1 MPCSQGRTTKKSHV
15 QTQLM
20 SLPGKVQSD
29 ASVHEKQNSLPTATP
44 YEMCGTDKPPL
55 M

>member
-1 MPCSQGRTTKKSHV
+1 MPCSQGRTTKKVTV
-15 QTQLM
+15 QTQL
-20 SLPGKVQSD
+20 SLPGKVQPD